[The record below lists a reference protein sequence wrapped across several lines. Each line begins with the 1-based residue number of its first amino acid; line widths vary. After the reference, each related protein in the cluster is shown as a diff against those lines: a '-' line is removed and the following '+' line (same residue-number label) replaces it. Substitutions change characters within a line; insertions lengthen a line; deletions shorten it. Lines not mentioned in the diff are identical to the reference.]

1 MKFETARI
9 HFFGAV
15 FAAVR
20 FFGRRPAPRR
30 KPLVAREKKPLV
42 PRVSLSLKLPNTQGR
57 GIPRKLGEADPW
69 VNKGD
74 AFSTWRD
81 KNQLAQLSRL
91 RLCRK

>member
-42 PRVSLSLKLPNTQGR
+42 PRILV
-57 GIPRKLGEADPW
+57 A
-69 VNKGD
+69 
-74 AFSTWRD
+74 
-81 KNQLAQLSRL
+81 
-91 RLCRK
+91 